1 LTATRLI
8 VTLPAMTAMLE
19 RPVASPEQVAMERRR
34 DGGAYYLTITG
45 EVDVTTALVVADGL
59 ARALDSGAARL
70 YVELAGVTFC
80 DASGLGLLVDA
91 RREARQR
98 GLKLVLV
105 APSAPVRRL
114 LDLMEPDARFVI
126 SPTG

>member
-1 LTATRLI
+1 
-8 VTLPAMTAMLE
+8 MTAMLE
-19 RPVASPEQVAMERRR
+19 RPVASPERVAIERRR
-34 DGGAYYLTITG
+34 DGGACFVTIMG
-45 EVDVTTALVVADGL
+45 EVDVTSAPVVGDGL

-70 YVELAGVTFC
+70 YVELSGVTFC

-91 RREARQR
+91 RRKARQR

-114 LDLMEPDARFVI
+114 LDLTELDARFDI
-126 SPTG
+126 SATG